1 MELKK
6 ILSIILLFSLFG
18 CQESVRIGEIDMSVE
33 EQVVG
38 NKVDG
43 KNIYLYTFT
52 NENGLQAKICNY
64 GGILVSLQVPDRQG
78 AMADVIVGYAL
89 DRLIADNDSYF
100 GALIGRYG
108 NRIARGKFTL
118 DGVEYTLA
126 ANDREN
132 HLHGGIKGFDKVV
145 WDSEPVQKKDCVGV
159 KLTYLSRDG
168 EEGFPGNL
176 TVTVT
181 YKMTNADELKIK
193 YKAETDKKT
202 VINLT
207 NHSYFN
213 IAGHDSGNTLHHEI
227 MINADYYTPVDKGLI
242 PTGEL
247 KSVKGTPFD
256 LTKPIPLGTNI
267 AELEFSYDHNFV
279 LNRERDDELV
289 LAASLYDSVSG
300 RRMEIFTTEPGIQFY
315 SGNHFDGTF
324 IGKAGVSYHKHQGL
338 ALETQH
344 FPDSPNQPQFPS
356 VVLNPGEKYH
366 HLTVHKFSVE

>member
-43 KNIYLYTFT
+43 KNIYLYTLT

-267 AELEFSYDHNFV
+267 AEL
-279 LNRERDDELV
+279 
-289 LAASLYDSVSG
+289 
-300 RRMEIFTTEPGIQFY
+300 
-315 SGNHFDGTF
+315 
-324 IGKAGVSYHKHQGL
+324 
-338 ALETQH
+338 
-344 FPDSPNQPQFPS
+344 
-356 VVLNPGEKYH
+356 
-366 HLTVHKFSVE
+366 